1 MTLGWDRLRI
11 VDAIARTGS
20 VTHAAANL
28 HMTGP
33 AVSQQLR
40 RIESEIGVK
49 VVEPDG
55 RGVRFTAKGKILAGY
70 ACQIAELMQRAD
82 NDLHR
87 DDTYVDHLRVAAIAS
102 IIRAVLGPTLS
113 SFWQSYPRVE
123 VTVEDGETA
132 GHLDRLKDG
141 SLDLALAESWSASPL
156 HIPAGVASQ
165 RIAREELYVALSAD
179 HPLASRSSVSLHDLV
194 DERWATCAEGSDAHT
209 ALQQLARKHGVELKV
224 SFFIA
229 DHLTQLSLVREGV
242 AVACLPLPAGD
253 QDRAVRYLRLESAL
267 HRDLLMLH
275 STGTH
280 SLALQALVD
289 AFTS

>member
-1 MTLGWDRLRI
+1 
-11 VDAIARTGS
+11 
-20 VTHAAANL
+20 
-28 HMTGP
+28 MTGP

-55 RGVRFTAKGKILAGY
+55 RGVKFTAKGKILAGY
-70 ACQIAELMQRAD
+70 ARQVAELMQQAD

-87 DDTYVDHLRVAAIAS
+87 EDAYVAHLRVAAIAS
-102 IIRAVLGPTLS
+102 TIRGILGPTLS

-123 VTVEDGETA
+123 VTVEDGETVS
-132 GHLDRLKDG
+132 HLDRIKDG

-156 HIPAGVASQ
+156 HIPSGVTSR
-165 RIAREELYVALSAD
+165 RIAREELYVALSTD
-179 HPLASRSSVSLHDLV
+179 HPLASRSSLSLHDLA

-209 ALQQLARKHGVELKV
+209 ALRQLARKHGVELTV

-229 DHLTQLSLVREGV
+229 DHLTQLSLVREGI
-242 AVACLPLPAGD
+242 AVACLPRPAGD
-253 QDRAVRYLRLESAL
+253 QDATVRYLRLDSAL
-267 HRDLLMLH
+267 HRDLLMLS
-275 STGTH
+275 STRTH
-280 SLALQALVD
+280 SLALHALVD